1 MDERTQLYD
10 RICDALCV
18 FEADE
23 IPHETTAWELYYTLV
38 AVQAAW
44 KTVLSAQAKEV

>member
-10 RICDALCV
+10 RICAALCD
-18 FEADE
+18 FEEDE
-23 IPHETTAWELYYTLV
+23 IPLETAAWELYDTLV

-44 KTVLSAQAKEV
+44 ETIITAQAEEV